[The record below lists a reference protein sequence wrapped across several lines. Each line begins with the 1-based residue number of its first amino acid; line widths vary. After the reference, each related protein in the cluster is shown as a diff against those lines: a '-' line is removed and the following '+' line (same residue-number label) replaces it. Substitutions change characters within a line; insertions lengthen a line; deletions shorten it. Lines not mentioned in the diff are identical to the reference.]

1 MDELRLTDKIKENTK
16 HLIDISLKVAGIRG
30 LLFRSD
36 EKMNDSKTKEP
47 VDVDSEVDYQRFLLA
62 EIEKDL
68 TEIERNL

>member
-1 MDELRLTDKIKENTK
+1 MEELRLTDKIKDNTK

-36 EKMNDSKTKEP
+36 EKMNDGKAKEP
-47 VDVDSEVDYQRFLLA
+47 TDVGSEVDYQRYLIA

-68 TEIERNL
+68 SEIERNL